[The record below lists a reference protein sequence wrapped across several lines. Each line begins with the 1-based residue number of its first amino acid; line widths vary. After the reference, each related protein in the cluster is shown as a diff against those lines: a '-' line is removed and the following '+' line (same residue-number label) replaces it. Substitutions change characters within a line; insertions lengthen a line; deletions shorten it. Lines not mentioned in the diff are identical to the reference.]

1 MFVTVKWL
9 WRRPNAINS
18 VRLRTDYWNA
28 DDSDDFTSECKEKKK
43 TGLLR
48 YMKWLNGVLA
58 MLLVIEILL
67 LWLHTLTCWWLYWNS
82 WWCAN
87 NTELVYLLSQ
97 TYFNWGTKWLFDCRN
112 KYIWKLSSIC
122 VICNTTCARLSRHW
136 MDFLKT

>member
-1 MFVTVKWL
+1 MTLKASKCHQLDETQDWLLERKWQ
-9 WRRPNAINS
+9 WWFYFKMQRKKESWSSKIYEMIKWSFRNA
-18 VRLRTDYWNA
+18 T
-28 DDSDDFTSECKEKKK
+28 
-43 TGLLR
+43 
-48 YMKWLNGVLA
+48 
-58 MLLVIEILL
+58 LVIEILL
-67 LWLHTLTCWWLYWNS
+67 LRLHTLTCWWLYWNS